1 MEQKNRR
8 FIGLDF
14 GVRTY
19 EMCMYDENGKIVRS
33 NGLTTPEGRQKL
45 YSKLK
50 PTDRVGI
57 EMCSLTMKVAREMKS
72 AVGCD
77 VLLLHAGKLAVI
89 YKSLKKTDKEDAL
102 KLARLVKTHEDEE
115 LPIVPLPSEVDLKR
129 RRMIREAKQ
138 LRSDR
143 TKEVNR
149 LHALFVECG
158 ITDIKKKNLAT
169 KTSREKSLQLLE
181 ETQRRQAERICQVID
196 LVETQIA
203 EVKKEIAVEVENDIN
218 IKNLQTVPGIGELTA
233 VAYSGFVGD
242 GSRFDNGAQVSN
254 YLGLV
259 PKLDISCDQVHY
271 GNITKTG
278 NPEVRSLLIM
288 AAWSHVRFA
297 KEDTVLKSKW
307 QYLTLVRRMSKKKA
321 IVFIARKMAEMMLA
335 ILKSGKPYSPKKFS
349 VAQFSELAEKA
360 LKSA

>member
-1 MEQKNRR
+1 MEQEGRR
-8 FIGLDF
+8 FVGLDF

-19 EMCMYDENGKIVRS
+19 EMCMYEEDGKVVRS
-33 NGLTTPEGRQKL
+33 NGVTTPEGRRKL
-45 YSKLK
+45 YAKLRA
-50 PTDRVGI
+50 TDRVGI
-57 EMCSLTMKVAREMKS
+57 EMCSLTMKVAREMKA
-72 AVGCD
+72 AVGCE

-102 KLARLVKTHEDEE
+102 KLARLVKTHEDGE
-115 LPIVPLPSEVDLKR
+115 LPVVPLPSETDLKR
-129 RRMIREAKQ
+129 RRMVREARQ

-158 ITDIKKKNLAT
+158 VTDIKKRNLAT
-169 KTSREKSLQLLE
+169 KTSREKSVRSLE
-181 ETQRRQAERICQVID
+181 TTQRRQAERICRVIE
-196 LVETQIA
+196 LIEGQIA
-203 EVKKEIAVEVENDIN
+203 EVKKEIAAEAGSDEG
-218 IKNLQTVPGIGELTA
+218 IKSLQSVPGVGELTA
-233 VAYSGFVGD
+233 VAFSGFIGD

-254 YLGLV
+254 YMGLV

-271 GNITKTG
+271 GNITKAG

-297 KEDTVLKSKW
+297 KEDTFLKSKW
-307 QYLTLVRRMSKKKA
+307 QYLTLVRGMSKKKA
-321 IVFIARKMAEMMLA
+321 IVCIARKMAEMMFA

-349 VAQFSELAEKA
+349 VGQFSELAEKA

>member
-1 MEQKNRR
+1 MEQQNRR
-8 FIGLDF
+8 FVGLDF

-19 EMCMYDENGKIVRS
+19 EMCMYDENGKIIRS

-45 YSKLK
+45 FSKLK

-102 KLARLVKTHEDEE
+102 KLARLVKTHDDEE
-115 LPIVPLPSEVDLKR
+115 LPVVPLPSETDLKR

-158 ITDIKKKNLAT
+158 VTDIKKKNLKDKLFYSFYLWMNTIPAT
-169 KTSREKSLQLLE
+169 KQY
-181 ETQRRQAERICQVID
+181 
-196 LVETQIA
+196 
-203 EVKKEIAVEVENDIN
+203 ENIN
-218 IKNLQTVPGIGELTA
+218 TNN
-233 VAYSGFVGD
+233 SD
-242 GSRFDNGAQVSN
+242 RF
-254 YLGLV
+254 Y
-259 PKLDISCDQVHY
+259 Y
-271 GNITKTG
+271 
-278 NPEVRSLLIM
+278 
-288 AAWSHVRFA
+288 
-297 KEDTVLKSKW
+297 
-307 QYLTLVRRMSKKKA
+307 
-321 IVFIARKMAEMMLA
+321 
-335 ILKSGKPYSPKKFS
+335 
-349 VAQFSELAEKA
+349 
-360 LKSA
+360 KSAKRHKTIIYTILL

>member
-1 MEQKNRR
+1 MEQQNRR
-8 FIGLDF
+8 FVGLDF

-19 EMCMYDENGKIVRS
+19 EMCMYDENGKIIRS

-45 YSKLK
+45 FSKLK

-89 YKSLKKTDKEDAL
+89 YKSLKKTD
-102 KLARLVKTHEDEE
+102 
-115 LPIVPLPSEVDLKR
+115 
-129 RRMIREAKQ
+129 
-138 LRSDR
+138 
-143 TKEVNR
+143 
-149 LHALFVECG
+149 VEYG
-158 ITDIKKKNLAT
+158 ITDIRKKNLAT

-181 ETQRRQAERICQVID
+181 ETQRRQAERICQVIN
-196 LVETQIA
+196 LIESQIA
-203 EVKKEIAVEVENDIN
+203 EVKKEIAIEVESDNN

-242 GSRFDNGAQVSN
+242 GSRFDNGSQVSN

-271 GNITKTG
+271 GNITKAG

-307 QYLTLVRRMSKKKA
+307 QYLTLVRGMSKKKA
-321 IVFIARKMAEMMLA
+321 IVCIARKMAEMMLA

-349 VAQFSELAEKA
+349 VDQYSELAEKA

>member
-1 MEQKNRR
+1 MEQQNRR
-8 FIGLDF
+8 FVGLDF

-45 YSKLK
+45 FSKLK

-89 YKSLKKTDKEDAL
+89 YKSLKKTD
-102 KLARLVKTHEDEE
+102 
-115 LPIVPLPSEVDLKR
+115 
-129 RRMIREAKQ
+129 
-138 LRSDR
+138 
-143 TKEVNR
+143 
-149 LHALFVECG
+149 VEYG
-158 ITDIKKKNLAT
+158 ITDIRKKNLAT
-169 KTSREKSLQLLE
+169 KTSREKSLLSLE
-181 ETQRRQAERICQVID
+181 KTQKKQAERICQVIN
-196 LVETQIA
+196 LIESQIA
-203 EVKKEIAVEVENDIN
+203 EVKKEIAIEVESDNN

-242 GSRFDNGAQVSN
+242 GSRFDNGSQVSN

-271 GNITKTG
+271 GNITKAG

-307 QYLTLVRRMSKKKA
+307 QYLTQVCGMSKKKA
-321 IVFIARKMAEMMLA
+321 IVCIARKMAEMMLA

-349 VAQFSELAEKA
+349 VDQYSELAEKA

>member
-1 MEQKNRR
+1 MEQGNRR
-8 FIGLDF
+8 FVGLDF

-19 EMCMYDENGKIVRS
+19 EMCMYDEDGNVIRS
-33 NGLTTPEGRQKL
+33 NGVTSPEGRQKL

-57 EMCSLTMKVAREMKS
+57 EMCSLTMKVAREMKAS
-72 AVGCD
+72 VGCD

-102 KLARLVKTHEDEE
+102 KLARLVKSHEDEE
-115 LPIVPLPSEVDLKR
+115 LPIVPLPSETDLKR
-129 RRMIREAKQ
+129 RRMVREAKQ

-158 ITDIKKKNLAT
+158 VTDIKKKNLAT
-169 KTSREKSLQLLE
+169 KTSRAKSVSSLE
-181 ETQRRQAERICQVID
+181 ETQRKQAERICQVIN
-196 LVETQIA
+196 LIETQIA
-203 EVKKEIAVEVENDIN
+203 EVKKEVAVEAGNDGN
-218 IKNLQTVPGIGELTA
+218 IKNLQTVPGVGKLTA

-271 GNITKTG
+271 GNITKAG

-288 AAWSHVRFA
+288 AAWSHVRFSE
-297 KEDTVLKSKW
+297 EDTVLKSKW
-307 QYLTLVRRMSKKKA
+307 QYLTQIRGMSKKKA
-321 IVFIARKMAEMMLA
+321 IVCIARKMAEMMFA
-335 ILKSGKPYSPKKFS
+335 ILKSGKPYSPRKFS
-349 VAQFSELAEKA
+349 VSQFSELAEKV
-360 LKSA
+360 LRSA

>member
-1 MEQKNRR
+1 M
-8 FIGLDF
+8 
-14 GVRTY
+14 
-19 EMCMYDENGKIVRS
+19 
-33 NGLTTPEGRQKL
+33 
-45 YSKLK
+45 
-50 PTDRVGI
+50 
-57 EMCSLTMKVAREMKS
+57 
-72 AVGCD
+72 
-77 VLLLHAGKLAVI
+77 
-89 YKSLKKTDKEDAL
+89 
-102 KLARLVKTHEDEE
+102 
-115 LPIVPLPSEVDLKR
+115 
-129 RRMIREAKQ
+129 
-138 LRSDR
+138 
-143 TKEVNR
+143 
-149 LHALFVECG
+149 
-158 ITDIKKKNLAT
+158 
-169 KTSREKSLQLLE
+169 LE

-203 EVKKEIAVEVENDIN
+203 EVKKEIAVEVENDSN

-271 GNITKTG
+271 GNITKAG

-307 QYLTLVRRMSKKKA
+307 QYLTQVCGMSKKKA
-321 IVFIARKMAEMMLA
+321 IVCIARKMAEMMLA
-335 ILKSGKPYSPKKFS
+335 ILKTGKPYSPKKFS
-349 VAQFSELAEKA
+349 VDQFSELAEKA

>member
-1 MEQKNRR
+1 MEQKNGR
-8 FIGLDF
+8 FVGLDF

-19 EMCMYDENGKIVRS
+19 EMCMYDENGKVVRS
-33 NGLTTPEGRQKL
+33 NGVTTPEGRQKL

-50 PTDRVGI
+50 STDRVGI
-57 EMCSLTMKVAREMKS
+57 EMCSLTMKVAREMKA

-102 KLARLVKTHEDEE
+102 KLARLVKSHEDEE
-115 LPIVPLPSEVDLKR
+115 LPIVPLPSETDLKR
-129 RRMIREAKQ
+129 RRMVREAKQ

-158 ITDIKKKNLAT
+158 VTDIKKKNLAT
-169 KTSREKSLQLLE
+169 KTSRAKSVSSLE
-181 ETQRRQAERICQVID
+181 ETQRKQAERICQVIN
-196 LVETQIA
+196 LIETQIA
-203 EVKKEIAVEVENDIN
+203 EVKKEVAVEAGNDGN
-218 IKNLQTVPGIGELTA
+218 IKNLQTVPGIGKLTA

-271 GNITKTG
+271 GNITQAG

-288 AAWSHVRFA
+288 ADWSHVRFSE
-297 KEDTVLKSKW
+297 EDTVLKSKW
-307 QYLTLVRRMSKKKA
+307 QYLTQVRGMSKKKA
-321 IVFIARKMAEMMLA
+321 IVCIARKMAEMMFA
-335 ILKSGKPYSPKKFS
+335 ILKSGKPYSPRKFS
-349 VAQFSELAEKA
+349 VSQFSELAEKV
-360 LKSA
+360 LRSA

>member
-1 MEQKNRR
+1 MEQKGRR
-8 FIGLDF
+8 FVGLDF
-14 GVRTY
+14 GVRTF

-57 EMCSLTMKVAREMKS
+57 EMCSLTMKIAREMKCT
-72 AVGCD
+72 VGCD

-158 ITDIKKKNLAT
+158 ITNIKKKNLAT
-169 KTSREKSLQLLE
+169 KTSREKRTPFSAFLLLKAVSTSPDSE
-181 ETQRRQAERICQVID
+181 RRRNAPSI
-196 LVETQIA
+196 L
-203 EVKKEIAVEVENDIN
+203 
-218 IKNLQTVPGIGELTA
+218 
-233 VAYSGFVGD
+233 FV
-242 GSRFDNGAQVSN
+242 R
-254 YLGLV
+254 
-259 PKLDISCDQVHY
+259 H
-271 GNITKTG
+271 
-278 NPEVRSLLIM
+278 
-288 AAWSHVRFA
+288 
-297 KEDTVLKSKW
+297 
-307 QYLTLVRRMSKKKA
+307 
-321 IVFIARKMAEMMLA
+321 
-335 ILKSGKPYSPKKFS
+335 
-349 VAQFSELAEKA
+349 FSEACG
-360 LKSA
+360 KSESPAGKSQTY